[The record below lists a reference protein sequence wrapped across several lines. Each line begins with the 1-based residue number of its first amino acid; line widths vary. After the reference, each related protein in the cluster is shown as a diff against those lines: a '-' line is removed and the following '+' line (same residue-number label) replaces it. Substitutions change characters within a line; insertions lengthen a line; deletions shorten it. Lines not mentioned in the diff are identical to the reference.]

1 MYRFLSASIICLLLL
16 MLSCASSAPPKEGDK
31 EVVLKSSP
39 FDPSTI
45 DQMIVDFL
53 NDTTLTYEG
62 AYPNLDAALLEYQRI
77 ENAAGLQKIYK
88 YYKNM
93 NGTRERVFLWDTN
106 KEDLLFIE
114 EKRVRKACPDLDR
127 NCMIWRRCYFSEGQL
142 EMVKVFQDTISD
154 GTYPSFDHGEPLPI
168 DDASS
173 YNTSLLESFRKIRA
187 EADTVNW
194 KKGVRI
200 QGEFL
205 YFADASGFSDC
216 QDGNNYDVASA
227 FLESAFAELSTSGD
241 RTPALTEVIGYYTP
255 LPNME
260 NILRPHLVAL
270 ELIEM
275 RPGDKCP

>member
-1 MYRFLSASIICLLLL
+1 MYRVISIAIFSSFLLLL
-16 MLSCASSAPPKEGDK
+16 ACASSAPPKQEDI
-31 EVVLKSSP
+31 VWQAPP
-39 FDPSTI
+39 FDPAAI
-45 DQMIVDFL
+45 DQLIVDFL
-53 NDTTLTYEG
+53 GDSTLTYEG

-88 YYKNM
+88 YYKNI
-93 NGTRERVFLWDTN
+93 NGTRERVFLWDKN

-114 EKRVRKACPDLDR
+114 EKRVRKACPDMDR

-168 DDASS
+168 DDVSP
-173 YNTSLLESFRKIRA
+173 YNTTLLASFQKIRA

-194 KKGVRI
+194 KKGVRL

-216 QDGNNYDVASA
+216 QDGHNYDVASS
-227 FLESAFAELSTSGD
+227 FLESSFAELSTSGD
-241 RTPALTEVIGYYTP
+241 MTPALTEVIGYYTP

-270 ELIEM
+270 TLIEM
-275 RPGDKCP
+275 RPGERCP

>member
-1 MYRFLSASIICLLLL
+1 MYRVISISIFTSLLLFL
-16 MLSCASSAPPKEGDK
+16 ACASSAPPKEDGT
-31 EVVLKSSP
+31 VLQAVP
-39 FDPSTI
+39 FDPAAI
-45 DQMIVDFL
+45 DQLIVDFL
-53 NDTTLTYEG
+53 SDSTLTYEG

-88 YYKNM
+88 YYKSM
-93 NGTRERVFLWDTN
+93 NGSREQVFLWDKN
-106 KEDLLFIE
+106 KESLLFIE

-127 NCMIWRRCYFSEGQL
+127 NCMTWRRCYFSEGQL

-154 GTYPSFDHGEPLPI
+154 GTYPSFNHGEPLPI
-168 DDASS
+168 DDVSP
-173 YNTSLLESFRKIRA
+173 YNTTLLESFQKIRA
-187 EADTVNW
+187 EVDTVNW
-194 KKGVRI
+194 NKGIRL

-216 QDGNNYDVASA
+216 QDGNNYDVASS

-241 RTPALTEVIGYYTP
+241 MTPALTEVIGYYTP

>member
-39 FDPSTI
+39 LDPSTI
-45 DQMIVDFL
+45 DQIIVDFL

-88 YYKNM
+88 YYKDM
-93 NGTRERVFLWDTN
+93 NGTRERVFLWDMN

-173 YNTSLLESFRKIRA
+173 YNTTLLESFQKIRA
-187 EADTVNW
+187 EADTVDW
-194 KKGVRI
+194 KKGVRL
-200 QGEFL
+200 QGSYL
-205 YFADASGFSDC
+205 YYADASSFADC
-216 QDGNNYDVASA
+216 QDGKNYDVASA
-227 FLESAFAELSTSGD
+227 FLESAYTELSTGD
-241 RTPALTEVIGYYTP
+241 ITPALTEVIGYYTP

-270 ELIEM
+270 ELVEM
-275 RPGDKCP
+275 RPGERCP